1 MLWRPLGQSRITLA
15 VEEARDSSTR
25 VYPPWVEPSICLAR
39 ISFAR
44 ICFVHISIVHVC
56 LTRISGMHICFVR
69 ILCRVDESDV
79 TVRVRSVRID
89 ERQANIAEFR
99 QRRAPIARIYFS
111 TGAIQP

>member
-1 MLWRPLGQSRITLA
+1 
-15 VEEARDSSTR
+15 
-25 VYPPWVEPSICLAR
+25 
-39 ISFAR
+39 
-44 ICFVHISIVHVC
+44 
-56 LTRISGMHICFVR
+56 MHICFVR
-69 ILCRVDESDV
+69 ILCRVDEVVYEQMRKWSLATLSARNVRNLAYTTVDETDV